1 MAHQI
6 CLFSVCI
13 LCAVLWQSLCLGS
26 QEGACLLAL
35 CWLCWGTPEDKGDDT
50 FPEAEHFREKPLDSC
65 GEKQRGVSL
74 QDEAQTCSASGVSDS

>member
-1 MAHQI
+1 MAQQI

-26 QEGACLLAL
+26 QEGACLLPL
-35 CWLCWGTPEDKGDDT
+35 CWLCWGMPEDQGDDT
-50 FPEAEHFREKPLDSC
+50 FPGAECFREKPLDSC

-74 QDEAQTCSASGVSDS
+74 QDEMKTCSVSGDRNS